1 MSQENV
7 DTLQRA
13 NEAWNADNLDAFL
26 AEADPEAEW
35 HTAIP
40 QAVEGRKSTY
50 RGHDGARKAWEEYRG
65 EAWGG
70 FTAQIQEI
78 RDLGESV
85 LLLGHLDVSGRTS
98 GIESSQEFGQL
109 VTFRGG
115 KILRSE
121 DFLSHAEALEAAGL
135 RE

>member
-1 MSQENV
+1 MSEKNLE
-7 DTLQRA
+7 TFQRA
-13 NEAWNADNLDAFL
+13 TEAWDADNLDAWL
-26 AEADPEAEW
+26 AELDPEAEW
-35 HTAIP
+35 HAAIE
-40 QAVEGRKSTY
+40 QAFTGRRTTY
-50 RGHDGARKAWEEYRG
+50 RGHDGLRKAWDEFRN

-70 FTAQIQEI
+70 FRVLVQEI

-85 LLLGHLDVSGRTS
+85 LVLGRLVTARTA
-98 GIESSQEFGQL
+98 GIEAGQEFGQL
-109 VTFRGG
+109 VTFRDG

>member
-1 MSQENV
+1 MSQENLE
-7 DTLQRA
+7 TLQRA
-13 NEAWNADNLDAFL
+13 QEAWNAEDLDGWL
-26 AEADPEAEW
+26 AELDPEAEW
-35 HTAIP
+35 HTALE
-40 QAVEGRKSTY
+40 QALEGRGSTY
-50 RGHDGARKAWEEYRG
+50 RGHDGLRKAWDEYRS

-70 FTAQIQEI
+70 LMNQIQEI

-85 LLLGHLDVSGRTS
+85 LILGHLDVAGRTT
-98 GIESSQEFGQL
+98 GIESNQEFGQL
-109 VTFRGG
+109 VTFRDG